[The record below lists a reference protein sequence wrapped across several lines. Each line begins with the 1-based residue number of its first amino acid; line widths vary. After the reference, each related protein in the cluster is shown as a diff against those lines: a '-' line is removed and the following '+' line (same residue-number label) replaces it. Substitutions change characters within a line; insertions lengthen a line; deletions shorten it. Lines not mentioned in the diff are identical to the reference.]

1 MCRHLREPGHRDIG
15 GRCALDDRYYHPRG
29 KEGKGR
35 QKTDMAFDPAFS
47 LSDFGEGGGATFHE
61 IIDPTPCLRDRGKQ
75 RIAALRAHGRPRQ
88 RGVENAFGPC
98 GGRFLE
104 MALQGQPEGSRLG
117 EFITTNC
124 QNTHAAYI
132 KLGTLKGAE
141 AATGSYTEEFLAAC
155 NDFDRAAVVA
165 QAKSMKQ

>member
-61 IIDPTPCLRDRGKQ
+61 IIDQLRAFA
-75 RIAALRAHGRPRQ
+75 IAASNASRPSELMVGRD
-88 RGVENAFGPC
+88 N
-98 GGRFLE
+98 
-104 MALQGQPEGSRLG
+104 G
-117 EFITTNC
+117 E
-124 QNTHAAYI
+124 
-132 KLGTLKGAE
+132 
-141 AATGSYTEEFLAAC
+141 
-155 NDFDRAAVVA
+155 
-165 QAKSMKQ
+165 